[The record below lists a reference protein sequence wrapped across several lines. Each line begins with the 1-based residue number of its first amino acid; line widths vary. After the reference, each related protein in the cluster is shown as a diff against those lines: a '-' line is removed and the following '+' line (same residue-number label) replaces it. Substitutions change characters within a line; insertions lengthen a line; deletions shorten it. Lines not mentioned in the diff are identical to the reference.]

1 MLDIKIKIMNNI
13 QIFNSEQFGDVRVAG
28 TSEQPLFCLADVCK
42 SIGLTNPSSV
52 AKRLDEDDKAKID
65 LGRGN
70 QLVGNSIATYISE
83 SGLYDVILG
92 SDSPKAKPF
101 KKWVTSEVL
110 PSIRKNGAY
119 MTNDTLE
126 KALSSPDFL
135 IQLATKLK
143 TEQAKNKLLECA
155 NQDNLKIIER
165 QAPKVL
171 FADAVATS
179 QKSCLIGELS
189 KIICQNGIDIGERR
203 LFQWLRD
210 NGYLCAHGER
220 YNQPTQRSMELG
232 LFEIKKTTITK
243 PNGTVLVSSTPK
255 CTGKG
260 QIYFVDKFLRKKS
273 A

>member
-1 MLDIKIKIMNNI
+1 MIMNNI

-28 TSEQPLFCLADVCK
+28 TSEQPLFCLADICK
-42 SIGLTNPSSV
+42 SLDIKNISDCRTRLKQDGVGTNEV
-52 AKRLDEDDKAKID
+52 ID
-65 LGRGN
+65 SLGRK
-70 QLVGNSIATYISE
+70 QMAIFITE
-83 SGLYDVILG
+83 SNLYRCVFQSRRPDAEKFQDWVCEYVI
-92 SDSPKAKPF
+92 
-101 KKWVTSEVL
+101 

-155 NQDNLKIIER
+155 NQDKLKIIEK

-179 QKSCLIGELS
+179 YKSCLIGELS